1 MQQDARKRHAQ
12 RRGRDASCLAPPAQT
27 RTCSFPAYG
36 SHLGY
41 PRRIMCAVCRPAPGA
56 RVPGTVPGACGAGLP
71 FPSASALGSTGSA
84 AVRSVADCS
93 ATICST
99 LFVGFTATMAELD
112 FSCPCIIGYDSSS
125 SRCGPSLARNAD
137 GQPRDLPASDAI
149 RLHVM
154 WPWTPAGRQHLA
166 FVEERCRT
174 CCLRASKNSRPLR
187 CLTFRGSIPHPM
199 QQLCTLRVRH
209 CCRLTQHSLPGGP
222 LRPYPGRTCTG

>member
-1 MQQDARKRHAQ
+1 MLWCACVMKAIRHILLACCARAAVGHAAAPPSSVMNWRRL

-41 PRRIMCAVCRPAPGA
+41 PRRCCAVCRPAPGT
-56 RVPGTVPGACGAGLP
+56 RVPGTVPGACCAGLP

-84 AVRSVADCS
+84 AVCSVADCS
-93 ATICST
+93 ATVCST

-125 SRCGPSLARNAD
+125 SRCGPSLALDAD
-137 GQPRDLPASDAI
+137 GQSRDLPASDAI

-154 WPWTPAGRQHLA
+154 WPLTPAGRQHLA

-187 CLTFRGSIPHPM
+187 
-199 QQLCTLRVRH
+199 
-209 CCRLTQHSLPGGP
+209 
-222 LRPYPGRTCTG
+222 